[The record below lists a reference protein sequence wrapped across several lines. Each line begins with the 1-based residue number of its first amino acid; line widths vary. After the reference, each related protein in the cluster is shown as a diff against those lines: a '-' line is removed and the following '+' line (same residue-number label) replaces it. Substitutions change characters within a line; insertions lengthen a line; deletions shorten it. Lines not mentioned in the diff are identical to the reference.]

1 LSEFEQV
8 AEKWL
13 HLWQHLS
20 ITYRDGVKVLPPS
33 TGHNHGGHSRGGPVA
48 NTVDGSGTGN
58 NEWRDEWKQRVV
70 AESGEHFKG
79 KGGDHLGLG
88 EQRKQPVMEGKS
100 RNAATTARV
109 AAAAAA
115 ASAAAAAA
123 TTGPS
128 RVALTGMV
136 EAIA

>member
-1 LSEFEQV
+1 M
-8 AEKWL
+8 
-13 HLWQHLS
+13 
-20 ITYRDGVKVLPPS
+20 
-33 TGHNHGGHSRGGPVA
+33 A

-58 NEWRDEWKQRVV
+58 NEWRDEWKQRLV
-70 AESGEHFKG
+70 AEAGEHFKG
-79 KGGDHLGLG
+79 KGGDHLG
-88 EQRKQPVMEGKS
+88 EQRKQPVMEGKN

-115 ASAAAAAA
+115 ASSAAAAAAA

-128 RVALTGMV
+128 RVALPGMV